1 MPALLAAGYIITQ
14 TCACAHTYLPPP
26 PVPCSSSAPQV
37 ATRLKGTI
45 SSKINGYED
54 FLSKLVAEAC
64 MEVCPK
70 NPHNFNV
77 DNVRVV
83 KIPGSGILES
93 KVIKGMVIKRDAEGT
108 KKGATDAKVAVYSQG
123 VDTSGTETKGTV
135 LIKNAEELENYA
147 K

>member
-1 MPALLAAGYIITQ
+1 M
-14 TCACAHTYLPPP
+14 
-26 PVPCSSSAPQV
+26 QV
-37 ATRLKGTI
+37 AQRLKGTI

-54 FLSKLVAEAC
+54 FISHLVAEAC
-64 MEVCPK
+64 IEVCPK
-70 NPHNFNV
+70 NAHNFNV

-83 KIPGSGILES
+83 KIPGSGLLES

-108 KKGATDAKVAVYSQG
+108 KKTASDAKVAVYSQG

-135 LIKNAEELENYA
+135 LIKSAAELENYA

>member
-1 MPALLAAGYIITQ
+1 M
-14 TCACAHTYLPPP
+14 
-26 PVPCSSSAPQV
+26 
-37 ATRLKGTI
+37 
-45 SSKINGYED
+45 
-54 FLSKLVAEAC
+54 AEAC
-64 MEVCPK
+64 IEVCPK

-93 KVIKGMVIKRDAEGT
+93 KVIKGMVIKRDTEGT
-108 KKGATDAKVAVYSQG
+108 RKSATDAKVAVYAQG
-123 VDTSGTETKGTV
+123 VDTASTENKGTV